1 MLNGQENKRASLFSV
16 NCNYKKSTKPKRAN
30 TWGSLGF
37 PSLCFSPETT
47 HKARE
52 WKGEVERCKV
62 LITCETEV
70 GKLRHVRKSCLYV
83 GSCAVSLFLQDV
95 M

>member
-1 MLNGQENKRASLFSV
+1 MGLVR
-16 NCNYKKSTKPKRAN
+16 
-30 TWGSLGF
+30 F

-52 WKGEVERCKV
+52 CKGGGGVERCKV

-70 GKLRHVRKSCLYV
+70 GKLRHVRNSCLYV
-83 GSCAVSLFLQDV
+83 GSCAVRLFYGF
-95 M
+95 